1 MRILPLARWLVLTVL
16 SGASLFLP
24 AGSWNLPTFW
34 MYLTLY
40 SASNLATAMV
50 SDPDLIK
57 ERLLPRVG
65 GKDHLLR
72 ILALPILM
80 AQWIMAGLDVGRF
93 HWSDRFPP
101 EVQIIGLLGAG
112 LWVGLVCW
120 AMAANRFFSSVTRL
134 QPERGHHPITHGPY
148 RFVRHPGY
156 LGMIIGYGTTGVA
169 LGSWFSVLP
178 GLLGTLLVI
187 RRTALED
194 RFLLESLDGYA
205 SYASKVR
212 YRLVPALW

>member
-1 MRILPLARWLVLTVL
+1 MRMLPLVRWLVLTVL
-16 SGASLFLP
+16 SCGSLFLS
-24 AGSWNLPTFW
+24 AGRWNLPTVW

-50 SDPDLIK
+50 SDPELIK

-80 AQWIMAGLDVGRF
+80 AQWIIAGLDVGRF
-93 HWSDRFPP
+93 HWSDRVPP
-101 EVQIIGLLGAG
+101 EGQIIGLLGVS

-134 QPERGHHPITHGPY
+134 QPERGHHPVTHGPY

-156 LGMIIGYGTTGVA
+156 LGMIVGYAATGLA

-194 RFLLESLDGYA
+194 TFLLESLDGYA
-205 SYASKVR
+205 PYASKVR